1 MNDSSILSI
10 LTNTFPC
17 SLLDF
22 FNRRLGRERVWDD
35 LISKGWKA
43 GDLPSFFRLKH
54 VISYLMVR
62 HTKDDLV
69 EIPCPI
75 HSTSHIEL
83 SRQESTTYN
92 TIVSAIRTNII
103 TTSMEGK
110 TSGWQDSLLN
120 PRQSKFASEALTN
133 LRVACCG
140 GTQIVCRIVLHLS
153 FLFLI
158 LSSLSSSHCLA

>member
-1 MNDSSILSI
+1 MLFICMNDSSILSI

-17 SLLDF
+17 LLLDF
-22 FNRRLGRERVWDD
+22 FNRRLGRERVWDG

-43 GDLPSFFRLKH
+43 GDLSSFFRLKH

-62 HTKDDLV
+62 HTKNDLV

-75 HSTSHIEL
+75 HSTSLIEL
-83 SRQESTTYN
+83 SQQESTTYN

-120 PRQSKFASEALTN
+120 SRQSKFASEALTN

-140 GTQIVCRIVLHLS
+140 GTQIVCRISLHIL
-153 FLFLI
+153 FLFV
-158 LSSLSSSHCLA
+158 